1 MGKRRTARTLAL
13 QALYQWNLQQ
23 DERTYPWESCRD
35 EDTEPAAIDFAK
47 TLVEGVIQHR
57 DAIDVAISKHV
68 HNWAMDRLSVVDRNV
83 LRIAVFELL
92 YLDDIPPAVTINEAI
107 EIAKQFGDDESG
119 GFVNGILD
127 GLSKS
132 LGVAKASG

>member
-1 MGKRRTARTLAL
+1 MV
-13 QALYQWNLQQ
+13 
-23 DERTYPWESCRD
+23 
-35 EDTEPAAIDFAK
+35 FAK

-57 DAIDVAISKHV
+57 DAIDAEISKHA

-92 YLDDIPPAVTINEAI
+92 YLEDIPPVVTINEAI

-127 GLSKS
+127 GLLKS